1 MNRLVY
7 HYESIKSKYSKYADF
22 LIEYKKHTFY
32 ETVVIQFK
40 NNYYMV
46 LVENPT
52 GRVSVSYNLLKNK
65 AKNKEKVGYSIDNIF
80 RFLKNDLSRRIKEE
94 YR

>member
-22 LIEYKKHTFY
+22 HIEYKKHTFY
-32 ETVVIQFK
+32 ETLVIQFK
-40 NNYYMV
+40 NNYYTV
-46 LVENPT
+46 LVENST
-52 GRVSVSYNLLKNK
+52 GGVSVSYNLLKNK

-80 RFLKNDLSRRIKEE
+80 RFLRNDLSRRIKEE

>member
-7 HYESIKSKYSKYADF
+7 HYESIKAKYSKYADF
-22 LIEYKKHTFY
+22 HIEYKKHTFY
-32 ETVVIQFK
+32 ETVVIQFR

-46 LVENPT
+46 LVENST

-65 AKNKEKVGYSIDNIF
+65 TKNKEKVGYSIDNIF

-94 YR
+94 YQ